1 VTPEPSRMG
10 RRVLSHRT
18 CGDTGVLPC
27 RVVGPVAH
35 GDVRALPHREVCLEP
50 RDTWQHRSPSL
61 SGGMPGATGHVAM
74 LELSGTRSGSGA
86 TGTRGDTEALPYRVQ
101 SLVQWD

>member
-1 VTPEPSRMG
+1 
-10 RRVLSHRT
+10 
-18 CGDTGVLPC
+18 
-27 RVVGPVAH
+27 
-35 GDVRALPHREVCLEP
+35 
-50 RDTWQHRSPSL
+50 
-61 SGGMPGATGHVAM
+61 MPGATGHVAM